1 VSEFFELSREDR
13 REALLIAA
21 ERSGR
26 PLHLLEKDV
35 WVGWALHHLFTGP
48 HAQHL
53 VFKGGTSLSKAYGV
67 IRRFSEDVDLTY
79 DIRVIAPDLIN
90 EAGSSWPTSRSQE
103 KKWSKA
109 IRQRLADLVGGML
122 APELSAALA
131 AQGLPATV
139 RAEGE
144 QIFIN
149 YEALGQGTG
158 YVRPSVLLEF
168 GARSTGEP
176 NELRPVTC
184 DAAPHLPGLAFPEST
199 PQVMRPERTF
209 WEKATAIHVFCAQ
222 GSFRGGARFARH
234 WHDVT
239 RLDAAGFADLAAA
252 DRELAQ
258 AVAAH
263 KSIFFAES
271 MPDGA
276 AIDYRAAVTG
286 ALTLAPSGDARQ
298 LAEDYRRMVEDGLLL
313 DDAEP
318 FVALLERC
326 RALALKVNAA
336 VWGGCMRL
344 CPRIREHVSM
354 AACRM
359 TTTHRGRN

>member
-1 VSEFFELSREDR
+1 MPEFFELPRGDQ
-13 REALLIAA
+13 REALLVAA

-35 WVGWALHHLFTGP
+35 WGVWALRHLFTGP

-79 DIRVIAPDLIN
+79 DIRAIAPDLI
-90 EAGSSWPTSRSQE
+90 EKADSPWPTSRSQE

-109 IRQRLADLVGGML
+109 IRQRLAELVSGSL
-122 APELSAALA
+122 APELAAALTE
-131 AQGLPATV
+131 QGLPAEV
-139 RAEGE
+139 RAEDE
-144 QIFIN
+144 QVFID

-158 YVRPSVLLEF
+158 YVAPSVLLEF

-176 NELRPVTC
+176 NELRPVAC
-184 DAAPHLPGLAFPEST
+184 DAAPQLPELGFPEAT

-239 RLDAAGFADLAAA
+239 RLDAAGFADSAAKDRALAH
-252 DRELAQ
+252 
-258 AVAAH
+258 AVAEH

-271 MPDGA
+271 TPDGA
-276 AIDYRAAVTG
+276 PIDYLAAVKGT
-286 ALTLAPSGDARQ
+286 LTLAPAGEARKA
-298 LAEDYRRMVEDGLLL
+298 LAEDYQRMVEDGLLL

-318 FVALLERC
+318 FDVLLDRC
-326 RALALKVNAA
+326 QALADRVNAM
-336 VWGGCMRL
+336 V
-344 CPRIREHVSM
+344 
-354 AACRM
+354 RM
-359 TTTHRGRN
+359 GP

>member
-1 VSEFFELSREDR
+1 MPEFFALPRADQ
-13 REALLIAA
+13 REALLVAVA
-21 ERSGR
+21 RSGR

-35 WVGWALHHLFTGP
+35 WVVWALHHLFSSR
-48 HAQHL
+48 HAQYL

-79 DIRVIAPDLIN
+79 DIRAIAPDLIGKA
-90 EAGSSWPTSRSQE
+90 ESPWPSSRSQE

-109 IRQRLADLVGGML
+109 IRQRLADLVGSEL
-122 APELSAALA
+122 APDLAAALA
-131 AQGLPATV
+131 AQGLPAKA

-144 QIFIN
+144 QVFID
-149 YEALGQGTG
+149 YEPFGQGTG
-158 YVRPSVLLEF
+158 YVQPSVLLEF

-176 NELRPVTC
+176 NEPRPVLC
-184 DAAPHLPGLAFPEST
+184 DAAPHLQELGFPEAT

-239 RLDAAGFADLAAA
+239 RLDAAGFADSAAA

-263 KSIFFAES
+263 KGIFFAES
-271 MPDGA
+271 TPEGDP
-276 AIDYRAAVTG
+276 IDYRSAVTG
-286 ALTLAPSGDARQ
+286 ALKLAPSGQARKV
-298 LAEDYRRMVEDGLLL
+298 LAEDYARMVEDGLLL

-318 FVALLERC
+318 FDTLLQRC
-326 RALALKVNAA
+326 QALAEKVNVMVRA
-336 VWGGCMRL
+336 
-344 CPRIREHVSM
+344 SQ
-354 AACRM
+354 
-359 TTTHRGRN
+359 